1 MKEFLYCIENQYGT
15 VIAKDMT
22 IEVVMILARA
32 LFDHYFGEEGVAFT
46 IKKQETEAKL
56 NTLTD
61 EEYDKTFK
69 YHNADRA
76 RLGTKGYFA
85 NTPQSLKSLIDG
97 DSQPL
102 ELTEILDEEYKTRF
116 RSEDGFLYELFYPV
130 EE

>member
-32 LFDHYFGEEGVAFT
+32 LFDHYFGEEGIAFT

-56 NTLTD
+56 DTLSD

-69 YHNADRA
+69 YHNAERA
-76 RLGTKGYFA
+76 KLGTKGYFA
-85 NTPQSLKSLIDG
+85 NTLQALKSLIDG
-97 DSQPL
+97 DSQPSK
-102 ELTEILDEEYKTRF
+102 LTEILGEECTTRF
-116 RSEDGFLYELFYPV
+116 MNEDGFLYELFYPI

>member
-22 IEVVMILARA
+22 IEVVMVLARA
-32 LFDHYFGEEGVAFT
+32 LFDHYFGEEDIAFT

-56 NTLTD
+56 DTLSD

-85 NTPQSLKSLIDG
+85 NTPQSLKSLING

-116 RSEDGFLYELFYPV
+116 RNEDGFLYELFYPV

>member
-32 LFDHYFGEEGVAFT
+32 LFDHYFGEEGIAFT

-56 NTLTD
+56 NTLSD

-85 NTPQSLKSLIDG
+85 NTQESLKSLIDG

-102 ELTEILDEEYKTRF
+102 ELTEILGEECTTRF
-116 RSEDGFLYELFYPV
+116 RNEDGFLYELFYPI